1 MNTLSFM
8 QSFPMKTRS
17 QRLEPVPSFHF
28 VDRREIDY
36 VSVALDQLAR
46 SGEVD
51 DTERMEFEKFRSAF
65 KFFALGV

>member
-1 MNTLSFM
+1 MRSFL
-8 QSFPMKTRS
+8 MKTQS
-17 QRLEPVPSFHF
+17 QRLEPIPSFHF

-36 VSVALDQLAR
+36 VSAALDQLAR

-51 DTERMEFEKFRSAF
+51 DMERMEFEKFRSAF

>member
-1 MNTLSFM
+1 
-8 QSFPMKTRS
+8 
-17 QRLEPVPSFHF
+17 

-36 VSVALDQLAR
+36 VSAALDQLAS

-51 DTERMEFEKFRSAF
+51 DMERMEFEKFRSAF